1 VPVIEVTEV
10 IDPSAIVS
18 PDAVIA
24 SDVTI
29 GPYALIGPLVTI
41 GAGCYVGPFTR
52 IEGPSRIAERNYFH
66 GHASIGGP
74 PEGRKASGEGARLEI
89 GHDNVFREFVTVH
102 RGTPDGGGLTS
113 IGSYNYFMAHSH
125 VAHDC
130 RLGSNTTIGH
140 SVALGGHVE
149 IGDFVTV
156 GGCSCVHQFCR
167 VGHHAFIGGG
177 SVITQDALP
186 YAKTVSARN
195 TKTYGI
201 NHVGLEQKGF
211 AKDTIQGL
219 KRAYRLLV
227 RSKPPLEDTLTRI
240 ETDLSGYPEARYLV
254 EFIRGSQRGV
264 IR

>member
-1 VPVIEVTEV
+1 MIEVTEV

-18 PDAVIA
+18 TDAVIA

-29 GPYALIGPLVTI
+29 GPYALIGPQVTI

-52 IEGPSRIAERNYFH
+52 IEGPSRIGERNYFH

-74 PEGRKASGEGARLEI
+74 PEGRRVMGEGTRLEI
-89 GHDNVFREFVTVH
+89 RHDNVFREFVTVN
-102 RGTPDGGGLTS
+102 RGTLDGGGLTS
-113 IGSYNYFMAHSH
+113 IGSHNYFMAHSH

-130 RLGSNTTIGH
+130 HIGSNTMVGH
-140 SVALGGHVE
+140 SVIIGGHVE

-156 GGCSCVHQFCR
+156 GACCGVHQFCR

-177 SVITQDALP
+177 SVITQDVLP

-195 TKTYGI
+195 NKTYGI
-201 NHVGLEQKGF
+201 NRIGLERKGV
-211 AKDTIQGL
+211 AKDTIEAL
-219 KRAYRLLV
+219 KRAYRILV
-227 RSKPPLEDTLTRI
+227 RSRPPLEDTLARI
-240 ETDLSGYPEARYLV
+240 ETDLSSYPEARYLV
-254 EFIRGSQRGV
+254 EFIRVSQRGV